1 MAQRPLRIEVTCL
14 GNICRSPMAHVVL
27 EQRLADA
34 GLADDV
40 VVTSSGT
47 GGWHEGEPMDERA
60 ATTLAAAGYDPTR
73 HRARTFTTDTY
84 ADADLMLAMDARN
97 LADMTDRAPT
107 VADADRVRLFR
118 SFDPAA
124 TPGDEEVD
132 DPWYGGPEGFEET
145 LRIVERTAD
154 AIVEAVPRLRADL
167 TG

>member
-1 MAQRPLRIEVTCL
+1 MSERPLRVEVTCL

-60 ATTLAAAGYDPTR
+60 ATALSAAGYDPTR

-84 ADADLMLAMDARN
+84 AEADLMLAMDARN
-97 LADMTDRAPT
+97 HADMTELAPT
-107 VADADRVRLFR
+107 VADAERVRMFR
-118 SFDPAA
+118 SFDPEAA
-124 TPGDEEVD
+124 PGDDEVE
-132 DPWYGGPEGFEET
+132 DPWYGGAEGFQQV
-145 LRIVERTAD
+145 LAMVERTSD
-154 AIVEAVPRLRADL
+154 AVVAAVPRLRADL